1 MFGSY
6 TGDYICGLF
15 LDMMGDWGIDLD
27 RVVLVLRDSGANMIR
42 GMRLAE
48 IPDLSCSAHL
58 LQLVVNEGIN
68 SQRAVR
74 DIISK
79 LKTCATDFSHSVLA
93 KQRLMAIQE
102 DLGLPQHGII
112 QAVPTRWNS
121 TLHMLQRM
129 LEQKRAPSV
138 YSGEHGK
145 FASLSAEQW
154 DIISNLV
161 NKLGPI
167 EEVTLEMSKA
177 EACMSCII
185 PSIAVL
191 KMLLQAE
198 GPTARGIKTFRE
210 TMLQSLEKRF
220 SKIEET
226 KCLVLATL
234 LDPRYKGH
242 VFAAEGT
249 MDKAKQWLKEEQAVT
264 CDSDKQVTTEDQ
276 RSESKRMRVEEKK
289 PSGLVDQMFANILGT
304 HSHPKED
311 REDISDEL
319 NRYLREPVIDR
330 KTGQP
335 LEWWKQN
342 STRLSLLAPL
352 ARKYL
357 CPPPSSVPSEIIF
370 SEIGTIYEKKW
381 NRLTGE
387 NAEKL
392 CFLHY
397 SLLLLDWDY

>member
-1 MFGSY
+1 MIATDNQPFTVVSDVGFRRLMAVVEPKYNLKSEKYYRTEMLDSVHTKVVKKIKALTAPDNAGPHLSFTTDCWSGETESLMSLTCHFIDRDRERKQIVLNVKAMFGSL

-58 LQLVVNEGIN
+58 LQLV
-68 SQRAVR
+68 
-74 DIISK
+74 
-79 LKTCATDFSHSVLA
+79 
-93 KQRLMAIQE
+93 
-102 DLGLPQHGII
+102 HGII

-129 LEQKRAPSV
+129 LEQKRALSV

-145 FASLSAEQW
+145 FAGLSAEQW

-161 NKLGPI
+161 DTLGPI

-177 EACMSCII
+177 EACISCII

-198 GPTARGIKTFRE
+198 GPTARGIKTFHE

-234 LDPRYKGH
+234 LDP
-242 VFAAEGT
+242 
-249 MDKAKQWLKEEQAVT
+249 
-264 CDSDKQVTTEDQ
+264 
-276 RSESKRMRVEEKK
+276 
-289 PSGLVDQMFANILGT
+289 
-304 HSHPKED
+304 
-311 REDISDEL
+311 
-319 NRYLREPVIDR
+319 
-330 KTGQP
+330 
-335 LEWWKQN
+335 
-342 STRLSLLAPL
+342 
-352 ARKYL
+352 
-357 CPPPSSVPSEIIF
+357 
-370 SEIGTIYEKKW
+370 
-381 NRLTGE
+381 
-387 NAEKL
+387 
-392 CFLHY
+392 
-397 SLLLLDWDY
+397 